1 MHHDFIVA
9 EVQFEG
15 TRAVYASE
23 RGIHHVGVATFLL
36 ETKIVAGG
44 ALRGDRLVVEVYLGA
59 RFSYDV
65 MWMVFYL
72 FRRRSLFLRL

>member
-15 TRAVYASE
+15 TRAVHASE

-36 ETKIVAGG
+36 EAQIVAGG
-44 ALRGDRLVVEVYLGA
+44 TLRGD
-59 RFSYDV
+59 
-65 MWMVFYL
+65 
-72 FRRRSLFLRL
+72 